1 MIYGYCRVS
10 TKNQALYGNSL
21 EEQKQQILSLYPNA
35 TIIVEAYTAYKDKD
49 RRPLFD
55 ELINKVISGDTI
67 VVTKLDRFCRSVTA
81 GVGALKEIYGK
92 GVKLHILNMGVV
104 EDTPVG
110 NLLFNVL
117 QSFAQFERDMIVE
130 RTTSGKEIARLN
142 PNYKEG
148 RNRIVIDN
156 SLFEDVYKSWKSG
169 NITSKKAMNTLGL
182 KANTFYR
189 RVTDYENMRGI

>member
-21 EEQKQQILSLYPNA
+21 EEQKQQILSVYPNA
-35 TIIVEAYTAYKDKD
+35 TLVVEAYTAYKDE
-49 RRPLFD
+49 RQLFD

-67 VVTKLDRFCRSVTA
+67 VVTKLDRFCRSVTN
-81 GVGALKEIYGK
+81 GVGALKEIYSK
-92 GVKLHILNMGVV
+92 GVKLHILNIGVV
-104 EDTPVG
+104 EDTPIG

-148 RNRIVIDN
+148 RNRIAIDA
-156 SLFEDVYKSWKSG
+156 SLFEDVYKNWKSG
-169 NITSKKAMNTLGL
+169 NITTKKAMSTLGL

-189 RVTDYENMRGI
+189 RVTDYENMGGI

>member
-21 EEQKQQILSLYPNA
+21 EEQKQQILSIYPNA
-35 TIIVEAYTAYKDKD
+35 TLVVEAYSAYKDN
-49 RRPLFD
+49 RPLFD
-55 ELINKVISGDTI
+55 ELINKVVSGDTI
-67 VVTKLDRFCRSVTA
+67 VVTKLDRFCRSVTT
-81 GVGALKEIYGK
+81 GVGTLKDIYKK
-92 GVKLHILNMGVV
+92 GVKLHILNIGVV
-104 EDTPVG
+104 EDTPIG

-148 RNRIVIDN
+148 RNKIAVDT
-156 SLFEDVYKSWKSG
+156 SLFEEVYKNWKTG
-169 NITSKKAMNTLGL
+169 NVTTKKAMATLGL

-189 RVTDYENMRGI
+189 RVTDYENMRGV